1 VTEKHC
7 LICGATLIQRARE
20 PNVRFAERQGCG
32 RSHAAMIGKRRVME
46 MKIEAV
52 TLDAE
57 WGIAIQFP
65 ASADPGDGGFI
76 KLRRDATHVHYETSA
91 SWGAI

>member
-1 VTEKHC
+1 MTEKHC

-57 WGIAIQFP
+57 WASQFSSRHQPIP
-65 ASADPGDGGFI
+65 AMEGLS
-76 KLRRDATHVHYETSA
+76 S
-91 SWGAI
+91 

>member
-1 VTEKHC
+1 
-7 LICGATLIQRARE
+7 
-20 PNVRFAERQGCG
+20 
-32 RSHAAMIGKRRVME
+32 MIVKRRVME

-76 KLRRDATHVHYETSA
+76 KLRRDATHVHYEASA